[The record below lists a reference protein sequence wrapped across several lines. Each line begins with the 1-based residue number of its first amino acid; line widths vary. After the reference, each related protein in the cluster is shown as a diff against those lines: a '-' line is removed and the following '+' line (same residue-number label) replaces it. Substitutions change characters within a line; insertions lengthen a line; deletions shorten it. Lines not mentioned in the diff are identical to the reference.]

1 MAFLEAN
8 KPSSFL
14 PRHKTHTSWII
25 MEIFKNPI
33 LFPLPKME
41 LEMLITLNKLHL
53 EHLKLVIKSVG
64 MLKKWRFLKES
75 ALKVLPISKP
85 STGVK
90 IISLLEFWRS
100 EVLIQTIK
108 MSKIVKFIFMER
120 MKNFWLDNPLLMA
133 VFVWKMMILSSFS
146 VLWNIVQKCKS
157 PKIKNPF
164 RGIFY
169 CKNLYYYFFR
179 ENFSL
184 FKPKYYYK
192 NLQ

>member
-1 MAFLEAN
+1 MDYHGNIQKSYPVSTTKSGIRNADNSKQTPSGTLEIN
-8 KPSSFL
+8 HKIGGKSEKMTVFKENVPRYCKPQKPSIEATIISFL
-14 PRHKTHTSWII
+14 
-25 MEIFKNPI
+25 
-33 LFPLPKME
+33 
-41 LEMLITLNKLHL
+41 
-53 EHLKLVIKSVG
+53 G
-64 MLKKWRFLKES
+64 
-75 ALKVLPISKP
+75 
-85 STGVK
+85 
-90 IISLLEFWRS
+90 FWRS
-100 EVLIQTIK
+100 EALTQPTK
-108 MSKIVKFIFMER
+108 TRKIGKFIFMER

-179 ENFSL
+179 EIFSL

>member
-1 MAFLEAN
+1 M
-8 KPSSFL
+8 
-14 PRHKTHTSWII
+14 TV
-25 MEIFKNPI
+25 FKG
-33 LFPLPKME
+33 K
-41 LEMLITLNKLHL
+41 
-53 EHLKLVIKSVG
+53 
-64 MLKKWRFLKES
+64 R
-75 ALKVLPISKP
+75 AKVLQTSKP
-85 STGVK
+85 SIEAK
-90 IISLLEFWRS
+90 ILSRLGFWRS
-100 EVLIQTIK
+100 EALTQPTK
-108 MSKIVKFIFMER
+108 TRKIRKFIFMEW
-120 MKNFWLDNPLLMA
+120 MKNFWLDSLLLMA

-179 ENFSL
+179 ETFSL

>member
-1 MAFLEAN
+1 MDYHGNIQKSYPVSTAKNGIGNADN
-8 KPSSFL
+8 SKQTPSGTL
-14 PRHKTHTSWII
+14 KINHKIDGKSEKMTV
-25 MEIFKNPI
+25 FKENVP
-33 LFPLPKME
+33 
-41 LEMLITLNKLHL
+41 
-53 EHLKLVIKSVG
+53 
-64 MLKKWRFLKES
+64 
-75 ALKVLPISKP
+75 KVLQTSKP
-85 STGVK
+85 SIDAK
-90 IISLLEFWRS
+90 ILSLLRFWRS
-100 EVLIQTIK
+100 EALTQPTK
-108 MSKIVKFIFMER
+108 TRKIGKFIFMER

>member
-1 MAFLEAN
+1 MDYHGNIQKSYPVSTAKNGIGNADN
-8 KPSSFL
+8 SKQTPSGNAWNQSQDWWKIRNNDGL
-14 PRHKTHTSWII
+14 V
-25 MEIFKNPI
+25 FKG
-33 LFPLPKME
+33 K
-41 LEMLITLNKLHL
+41 
-53 EHLKLVIKSVG
+53 
-64 MLKKWRFLKES
+64 R
-75 ALKVLPISKP
+75 AKVLQTSKP
-85 STGVK
+85 SIETK
-90 IISLLEFWRS
+90 IISLLRFWRS
-100 EVLIQTIK
+100 EALAQSTK
-108 MSKIVKFIFMER
+108 TRKIDKFIFMER

-157 PKIKNPF
+157 LKIKNPF

-169 CKNLYYYFFR
+169 CKNLYYCFFR